1 MAGNKKLLLVA
12 LLFLLSTV
20 LLAAGRFPYMFL
32 YLLVLAPAVP
42 YFRLRR
48 SLAKLHGKVT
58 VSARTREVGQS
69 FAVTY
74 TIINADN
81 SAFPYL
87 ELAGSGE
94 GFRQEKQYLSLEP
107 GEVKEVVREIFCRR
121 RGIYTLDDLTVRTGD
136 PFGFFQVE
144 KPLASGGEV
153 KVYPRIR
160 HFPEIPL
167 PAFQQMGD
175 RTVPNAAFENYN
187 QLAGLREWQ
196 DGDTVKHIHWKQ
208 SARQE
213 KLIVKS
219 YDKTAEAQLTLFLDM
234 HAGSYRHDRN
244 HCLED
249 LAVELA
255 ASLAYARLKDNLP
268 LLVFSAAGISPPVY
282 GRRFRDYKTIADHLI
297 ALAPVQA
304 GSFFANLRRQ
314 SYYLMPNTT
323 LYLLT
328 PSVGFKGVD
337 TLLYLKRKGF
347 SPVLF
352 YLSLADIGEDLDKI
366 FGRLREAGIKIH
378 VFRAQEGNGGR

>member
-1 MAGNKKLLLVA
+1 MDANNKLLLAA
-12 LLFLLSTV
+12 LLFLFPAA

-32 YLLVLAPAVP
+32 YLLVLAPAIP

-48 SLAKLHGKVT
+48 SLARLKGAVT

-74 TIINADN
+74 KIINADN
-81 SAFPYL
+81 SAFPYI

-121 RGIYTLDDLTVRTGD
+121 RGIYSLDDLTVKTGD
-136 PFGFFQVE
+136 PFGFFQLE

-167 PAFQQMGD
+167 PAYQQMGD

-187 QLAGLREWQ
+187 LLAGLREWQ
-196 DGDTVKHIHWKQ
+196 DGDTVKRIHWKQ

-213 KLIVKS
+213 QLIVKN
-219 YDKTAEAQLTLFLDM
+219 YEKTAEAELTLFIDM
-234 HAGSYRHDRN
+234 YADSYRHDRN

-255 ASLAYARLKDNLP
+255 ASLAYARLRDNLP
-268 LLVFSAAGISPPVY
+268 LLVFSAAGISPPVR
-282 GRRFRDYKTIADHLI
+282 GRRFRDYEAIADHLI
-297 ALAPVQA
+297 ALAPVRT
-304 GSFFANLRRQ
+304 GSFFAGLRTQ

-328 PSVGFKGVD
+328 PSVGLKD
-337 TLLYLKRKGF
+337 ADILLYLKRKGF

-352 YLSLADIGEDLDKI
+352 YLSLSGLSEDLGQI
-366 FGRLREAGIKIH
+366 FGRLREAGIKVH
-378 VFRAQEGNGGR
+378 VMQAQEGNGDR